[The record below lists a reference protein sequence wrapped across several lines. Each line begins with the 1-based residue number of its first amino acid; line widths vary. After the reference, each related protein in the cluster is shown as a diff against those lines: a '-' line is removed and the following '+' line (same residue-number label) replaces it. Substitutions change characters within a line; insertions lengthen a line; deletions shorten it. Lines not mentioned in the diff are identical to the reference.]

1 MESAEMK
8 ENMITE
14 YIKNID
20 FANQNFSV
28 EDIKKEIKN
37 IILEYPAI
45 EVSYTK
51 DRQITEDKNSGQK
64 KEVIEENVKSIT
76 IAFSD
81 GDYEMDYG
89 DGKTIKMPK
98 MHKFTLYI

>member
-1 MESAEMK
+1 MDSAQMK

-20 FANQNFSV
+20 FRSQQFSIQ
-28 EDIKKEIKN
+28 DIKSDIKS
-37 IILEYPAI
+37 IIHEFPAV

-51 DRQITEDKNSGQK
+51 DRQITEDKNTGEK
-64 KEVIEENVKSIT
+64 KTIIEENVKSIT

-81 GDYEMDYG
+81 GEYEMDYG
-89 DGKTIKMPK
+89 DGRIVTMPK